1 MDSTKK
7 YFAYILRCSDGSFYV
22 GSTDDVQERLLKH
35 NSGRA
40 STWTA
45 ARLPVKLLYQEVYE
59 TQEMAIQ
66 RERQIKKWSRA
77 KKKALIAQ
85 ETVTLKRLSSSKQ
98 KRHH

>member
-35 NSGRA
+35 KSGRA

-77 KKKALIAQ
+77 KKKALIAK
-85 ETVTLKRLSSSKQ
+85 ETVALKRLSASKQ